1 MKRKFEEVFEE
12 KIEGHL
18 EDDFKVELFNEDETE
33 LIAKSGENVC
43 QTHVKTEI
51 NDHGEERE
59 NEDVKI
65 EVFEA
70 EIKHEE
76 INFEDFAED
85 ENHVV
90 KVEKNDQDM
99 VEEKYRKN
107 LEFTNYSIP
116 PSNDALRKVFTT
128 GFIFVA
134 NSNLFLFFVMV
145 SSRYHDGIPIHNLM
159 RRTVKTRYQMQRK
172 KL

>member
-33 LIAKSGENVC
+33 LIAKSGENFC

-51 NDHGEERE
+51 NDHSEVRE

-70 EIKHEE
+70 EIKQEE
-76 INFEDFAED
+76 ITVEDFAED

-99 VEEKYRKN
+99 AKAEDRKN
-107 LEFTNYSIP
+107 LKLTNCSIP

-134 NSNLFLFFVMV
+134 NSNLSLFFFHGLV
-145 SSRYHDGIPIHNLM
+145 
-159 RRTVKTRYQMQRK
+159 TVP
-172 KL
+172 